1 MAGKLVGST
10 AGAIAEAVR
19 TGAATPSDAVRE
31 HLEQIEALNDRVGAF
46 LRVRHDKALAEA
58 EAVAARPDLAELP
71 LAGVPVAIKDNV
83 QVEGEP
89 TRFGSP
95 QTSTEPAEQ
104 DHEVVKRLRDAG
116 AVVVGITRLPELGV
130 WGTTEDVW
138 GVARNPWNLELTP
151 GGSSG
156 GSAAAVAAAMV
167 PAAHG
172 NDGLGSIRIPSACC
186 GLFGLKPGFGVVPSG
201 VGRTSWRGLAEN
213 GPLATTVDD
222 AALLLSVMA
231 GDPALASV
239 EPPAEKLRVAI
250 STKSPLAGVKVD
262 PEILATVDATAKL
275 LSEAGH
281 SVTRADPPYSQ
292 STANAIVAWFTVAT
306 ADETKGLDES
316 KLEPRQR
323 RHAQIGRTLER
334 LGRVRE
340 KDRDRWKERAGEFFT
355 KFDVLVLPVTTR
367 QPLQATGWPDL
378 SWRANFWRNARWAP
392 FAGAWNFAQYPGAS
406 VPAGMHSSGT
416 PMAVQLVA
424 PTGGEA
430 LLLSVAKQ
438 LEQARPWPRHAPLA
452 GVD

>member
-1 MAGKLVGST
+1 MAGKLVGRT
-10 AGAIAEAVR
+10 ATEIAEAVR
-19 TGAATPSDAVRE
+19 SGSATPGDAVRE
-31 HLEQIEALNDRVGAF
+31 HLDQIDALNDRVGAF
-46 LRVRHDKALAEA
+46 LRIRRERALAEA
-58 EAVAARPDLAELP
+58 DAVGARPDLADLP

-89 TRFGSP
+89 TRFGCP
-95 QTSTEPAEQ
+95 QTSTEPVAK
-104 DHEVVKRLRDAG
+104 DHEVVARLRAAG

-138 GVARNPWNLELTP
+138 GVARNPWKLDVTP

-186 GLFGLKPGFGVVPSG
+186 GLFGIKPGVGAVPSG
-201 VGRTSWRGLAEN
+201 VGISSWRGLAEN

-231 GDPALASV
+231 GDPALATV
-239 EPPAEKLRVAI
+239 ALPAGKLRVAV
-250 STKSPLAGVKVD
+250 STKVPLPGVKVD
-262 PEILATVDATAKL
+262 PEILAAVNATARAL
-275 LSEAGH
+275 VAAGH
-281 SVTRADPPYSQ
+281 DVTRADPPSSQ
-292 STANAIVAWFTVAT
+292 SAANAVFAWFTAAT

-334 LGRVRE
+334 LGRVRQ
-340 KDRDRWKERAGEFFT
+340 KDRDRFKAQAGEFFGR
-355 KFDVLVLPVTTR
+355 FDVLVTPVMTK
-367 QPLQATGWPDL
+367 QPPVADGWPDR
-378 SWRANFWRNARWAP
+378 SWRANFFGNARWAP
-392 FAGAWNFAQYPGAS
+392 FCASWNFAQYPGAA
-406 VPAGMHSSGT
+406 VPAGIHSNGT
-416 PMAVQLVA
+416 PLSVQIVA
-424 PTGGEA
+424 PNGGEA

-438 LEQARPWPRHAPLA
+438 LEEARPWPRHAPLA
-452 GVD
+452 GI